1 MFAFVDRLSELFGRV
16 AAWLFF
22 IIGGMIV
29 FEVVARY
36 VFLSPTIWAEEMS
49 RFAQI
54 WATYLAAAYVLKNR
68 HLIRI
73 DIASRKLGP
82 RARVVAELFTLSII
96 AVFCVVAIIY
106 GIEIVADSIVQ
117 GRATPTM
124 LSVPMWITESAI
136 PVGAALLL
144 AQALVEAARLRVTG
158 TRKDGAPT
166 P

>member
-22 IIGGMIV
+22 VIGGMIV

-36 VFLSPTIWAEEMS
+36 VFLSPTIWAEELS

-73 DIASRKLGP
+73 DIAARKLGP
-82 RARVVAELFTLSII
+82 RFRIVSELLTLGVII
-96 AVFCVVAIIY
+96 AFCAVAIVY
-106 GIEIVADSIVQ
+106 GTEIMVDSIVQ

-124 LSVPMWITESAI
+124 LSVPMWLTEIAI
-136 PVGAALLL
+136 PLGAALLMI
-144 AQALVEAARLRVTG
+144 QAIAEAIRLYHTDRRRHGET
-158 TRKDGAPT
+158 TS
-166 P
+166 